1 MNDLSQEPSEA
12 GEVPGERNKPRR
24 KTKLTFKELTTP
36 GTPFT
41 SPCMDSNISPDPC
54 FVNTVNTTALVGVNA
69 NERPHPNL
77 LIVLSEAMS
86 PTDKI
91 DSWFAST
98 TARPTQPSTSHPC
111 IRDTALPT
119 IHTDAR
125 IDGHS
130 KVTASS
136 PSAMRDPFFDS
147 VPKGPRLPV
156 VTSWAPTQ
164 DQPQTSPGDKTEVS
178 VSPGKSSKSP
188 LFCTKSDVLQIRS
201 SKRILVHCYMC
212 RYQIQPQSVTTFE
225 VHSRWQI
232 IPRSHSHKLVL
243 LTPWIPLFL
252 P

>member
-12 GEVPGERNKPRR
+12 GEVPGEQHKPRR
-24 KTKLTFKELTTP
+24 KTKLTFKGLTTP
-36 GTPFT
+36 GTAFT
-41 SPCMDSNISPDPC
+41 SPWMDSSKSPDPC
-54 FVNTVNTTALVGVNA
+54 FVNIVNPTALAGVNTNDP
-69 NERPHPNL
+69 NPNL
-77 LIVLSEAMS
+77 VIALSEPMS

-98 TARPTQPSTSHPC
+98 SARPTQPLTSHPC
-111 IRDTALPT
+111 IRDRALPT
-119 IHTDAR
+119 MQTDAS

-164 DQPQTSPGDKTEVS
+164 DQPQTSPWEKTEAS
-178 VSPGKSSKSP
+178 VSPRKSP
-188 LFCTKSDVLQIRS
+188 KSPVFCTKSDVLQIRS

-225 VHSRWQI
+225 VHNRWQI

-243 LTPWIPLFL
+243 LTPRVPLFL
-252 P
+252 L